1 MMTANTEIFTD
12 QRIDEAYEWLCK
24 QRAHFPPNADIWHLR
39 FHWATIRPQLL
50 HQLCTQNYQLSPMSS
65 ILKADGK
72 IIHLWSALD
81 ALVLKVVAGVLPQQ
95 VSLHGA
101 CTHIKGH
108 GGLKGTVR
116 HLQQVLPDYKF
127 VMKTDVKGYYAS
139 IDHTILLKQLAMDI
153 SSPFLFR
160 LLYQYVKRTVENG
173 GIYKDIQSGIARGSA
188 LSPVIGAYCLTR
200 LDEAL
205 SKTDLHYA
213 RYMDDIV
220 ILAKTRWR
228 LRRAIKTLNQMFNVL
243 KLKQHPDKTFV
254 GRIER
259 GFDFLGYHFSHGPLM
274 LATKTMDN
282 MLVKMHR
289 LYEQKKTASP
299 DKENAIDLGAYWRR
313 WWGWVR
319 GGLDNS
325 LPSTTARPLVGLQR
339 SHKNI

>member
-1 MMTANTEIFTD
+1 MYWRRNELELVGKGA
-12 QRIDEAYEWLCK
+12 
-24 QRAHFPPNADIWHLR
+24 
-39 FHWATIRPQLL
+39 
-50 HQLCTQNYQLSPMSS
+50 S
-65 ILKADGK
+65 DGG
-72 IIHLWSALD
+72 S
-81 ALVLKVVAGVLPQQ
+81 VGVDFSDCAFYP
-95 VSLHGA
+95 
-101 CTHIKGH
+101 TY
-108 GGLKGTVR
+108 T
-116 HLQQVLPDYKF
+116 
-127 VMKTDVKGYYAS
+127 
-139 IDHTILLKQLAMDI
+139 
-153 SSPFLFR
+153 
-160 LLYQYVKRTVENG
+160 
-173 GIYKDIQSGIARGSA
+173 QSGIARGSA
-188 LSPVIGAYCLTR
+188 LSPVIGAYYLTR

-274 LATKTMDN
+274 LATKTIDN

-339 SHKNI
+339 SH